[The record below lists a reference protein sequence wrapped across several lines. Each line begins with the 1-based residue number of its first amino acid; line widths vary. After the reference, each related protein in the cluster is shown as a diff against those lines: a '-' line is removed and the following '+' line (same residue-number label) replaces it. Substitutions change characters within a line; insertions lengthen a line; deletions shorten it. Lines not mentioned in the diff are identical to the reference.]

1 MSGALVRGR
10 ETLVF
15 GAPAS
20 DTLGRFTPALSV
32 IAYACMVTVEKRST
46 SSKRRQGA
54 GGASAPPA
62 EPVSVAPADPL
73 DPAVIGARVKALREA
88 SGLSLRDLAARS
100 GVSAPMLSQVERG
113 ETSPTLT
120 LASRIA
126 AGLDLRLSQLLR
138 LDEGGSVTVVR
149 AGARRRGGNTR
160 RGHRFEVM
168 TTGQPGQRAELSR
181 HTLAPGGA
189 TGAADDPPMHEP
201 GSRETALV
209 ERGAVVLVCDGQSHP
224 LGEGDCVTF
233 DADLPHH
240 FENHGDSDA
249 AFLAVVSAGLR
260 RS

>member
-1 MSGALVRGR
+1 MATATR
-10 ETLVF
+10 
-15 GAPAS
+15 A
-20 DTLGRFTPALSV
+20 
-32 IAYACMVTVEKRST
+32 VT
-46 SSKRRQGA
+46 Q
-54 GGASAPPA
+54 
-62 EPVSVAPADPL
+62 DPL
-73 DPAVIGARVKALREA
+73 GPAVIGARVKALREA

-126 AGLDLRLSQLLR
+126 AGLELRLSQLLR
-138 LDEGGSVTVVR
+138 LDEGGSVTIVR
-149 AGARRRGGNTR
+149 AGHRQRGGNAR
-160 RGHRFEVM
+160 RGHRFEVL
-168 TTGQPGQRAELSR
+168 TAGQPGQRAELSR

-189 TGAADDPPMHEP
+189 TGASDDPPMHEP

-209 ERGAVVLVCDGQSHP
+209 EQGAVVLVCDGQNYA

-240 FENHGDSDA
+240 FENPGDRDA